1 MKKLRNWDEFDRA
14 SEAATDAAID
24 NILRV
29 ARQRLNRALAPI
41 RRPAARVGVI
51 ESRLG
56 RLLAAESP
64 RGLVALSYL
73 DLSDGTVTITALKQK
88 FDLVDDPA
96 AAARIGAEIERHLAG
111 NREAIAHRPIDLSLV
126 ASAFQRRALTRLRDV
141 PPGSVVTYQG
151 LAAAIGSPSSQ
162 RAIGTAMASNP
173 LPIYVPCHRV
183 IKSDGTIGNYGG
195 GVARKLKLLRA
206 EGFAVDRGDRVPP
219 QAVYGHWQ
227 SRIFCRP
234 TCSAV
239 RRAERKQWIIFTD
252 SARAQGVGMR
262 ACKLC
267 HPAGHERNAKLSGR
281 K

>member
-1 MKKLRNWDEFDRA
+1 MKNLPNRDELDGEFDPA
-14 SEAATDAAID
+14 SDEATDAAID
-24 NILRV
+24 NILRI
-29 ARQRLNRALAPI
+29 ARKRLARALAPI
-41 RRPAARVGVI
+41 RRPVAVIGVI
-51 ESRLG
+51 DSPLG
-56 RLLAAESP
+56 RMLAAESP
-64 RGLVALSYL
+64 RGLVALTYL
-73 DLSDGTVTITALKQK
+73 DTCDGAATIAALRLK
-88 FDLVDDPA
+88 FDLLDDPE

-111 NREAIAHRPIDLSLV
+111 DKDAIAHRPIDLSLV
-126 ASAFQRRALTRLRDV
+126 ASAFQRKALTRLRDV

-162 RAIGTAMASNP
+162 RAIGTTMATNP

-195 GVARKLKLLRA
+195 GVKNKLMLLRA
-206 EGFAVDRGDRVPP
+206 EGFQVDRGDRVGP

-239 RRAERKQWIIFTD
+239 RRAERKKWIIFTD
-252 SARAQGVGMR
+252 PAHARGEGMR

-267 HPAGHERNAKLSGR
+267 RPT
-281 K
+281 

>member
-1 MKKLRNWDEFDRA
+1 MKNLRNRDEFELAPD
-14 SEAATDAAID
+14 EATDAAID
-24 NILRV
+24 NILRI
-29 ARQRLNRALAPI
+29 ARRRLARALAPI
-41 RRPAARVGVI
+41 RRPVARIGVI

-64 RGLVALSYL
+64 RGLVALTYL
-73 DLSDGTVTITALKQK
+73 DSRDGKTTIAALKRK
-88 FDLVDDPA
+88 FDLVDDPET
-96 AAARIGAEIERHLAG
+96 AARIGAEIDQYLAG
-111 NREAIAHRPIDLSLV
+111 DPEAIAQRPIDLSLV
-126 ASAFQRRALTRLRDV
+126 ASAFQRRALTRLREV

-183 IKSDGTIGNYGG
+183 IKSDGKIGNYGG
-195 GVARKLKLLRA
+195 GVERKLKLLRA
-206 EGFAVDRGDRVPP
+206 EGFAVDRGDRVGP

-239 RRAERKQWIIFTD
+239 RRAERQKWIIFTD
-252 SARAQGVGMR
+252 PERARGVGMR

-267 HPAGHERNAKLSGR
+267 RPA
-281 K
+281 

>member
-1 MKKLRNWDEFDRA
+1 MKKLRNPDEFDPA
-14 SEAATDAAID
+14 SDAATDAAIE
-24 NILRV
+24 NILHI
-29 ARQRLNRALAPI
+29 ARKRLARALAPI
-41 RRPAARVGVI
+41 RRPVARIGII

-64 RGLVALSYL
+64 RGLVALTYL
-73 DLSDGTVTITALKQK
+73 DTSDGKATIAALKQK
-88 FDLVDDPA
+88 FDLVDDPETA
-96 AAARIGAEIERHLAG
+96 VRIGAEIERYLAG
-111 NREAIAHRPIDLSLV
+111 DQEAIAYRPIDLSLV

-141 PPGSVVTYQG
+141 PPGAVVTYQG

-162 RAIGTAMASNP
+162 RAVGTTMASNP
-173 LPIYVPCHRV
+173 LPLYVPCHRV

-206 EGFAVDRGDRVPP
+206 EGFAVDRGDRIGP

-239 RRAERKQWIIFTD
+239 RRAERKKWIIFTD

-267 HPAGHERNAKLSGR
+267 HPA
-281 K
+281 

>member
-1 MKKLRNWDEFDRA
+1 MKNLHTQVDLDPA
-14 SEAATDAAID
+14 SDQATDAAIE
-24 NILRV
+24 NMLRI
-29 ARQRLNRALAPI
+29 ARRRLARALAPI
-41 RRPAARVGVI
+41 RRSVARVGVI
-51 ESRLG
+51 ESSLG
-56 RLLAAESP
+56 RLLVAEST
-64 RGLVALSYL
+64 RGLVALTYL
-73 DLSDGTVTITALKQK
+73 DSRDGETVIVALKRK
-88 FDLVDDPA
+88 FDLVEDRA
-96 AAARIGAEIERHLAG
+96 TAEQIGAEIKRHLAG
-111 NREAIAHRPIDLSLV
+111 DRDAIAHRPIDLSLV
-126 ASAFQRRALTRLRDV
+126 VSEFQRRALKRLRNV

-162 RAIGTAMASNP
+162 RAIGTTMASNP

-219 QAVYGHWQ
+219 EAVYGHWQ

-252 SARAQGVGMR
+252 SARARGVGMR

-267 HPAGHERNAKLSGR
+267 HPAGQEQKS
-281 K
+281 

>member
-1 MKKLRNWDEFDRA
+1 VKKLRNPDDFDPA
-14 SEAATDAAID
+14 SDTATDAAVD
-24 NILRV
+24 KILRI
-29 ARQRLNRALAPI
+29 ARQRLARALAPI
-41 RRPAARVGVI
+41 RRPAAHIGVI

-73 DLSDGTVTITALKQK
+73 DLSDGKATIAALKQK

-111 NREAIAHRPIDLSLV
+111 DREAIAHRPIDLSLM

-162 RAIGTAMASNP
+162 RAIGTTMASNP

-183 IKSDGTIGNYGG
+183 IKSDGKIGNYGG
-195 GVARKLKLLRA
+195 GVGRKLKLLRA
-206 EGFAVDRGDRVPP
+206 EGFEVDRGDRVGSHV
-219 QAVYGHWQ
+219 VYGHWR

-239 RRAERKQWIIFTD
+239 RRAERKEWIIFTD
-252 SARAQGVGMR
+252 SARAREVGMR
-262 ACKLC
+262 PCKLC
-267 HPAGHERNAKLSGR
+267 HPA
-281 K
+281 

>member
-1 MKKLRNWDEFDRA
+1 MKNLRNPDEFDPTSDEA
-14 SEAATDAAID
+14 SDAAIE
-24 NILRV
+24 NILHL
-29 ARQRLNRALAPI
+29 ARQRLTRALAPI
-41 RRPAARVGVI
+41 RRPVARIGVI

-64 RGLVALSYL
+64 RGLVALTYL
-73 DLSDGTVTITALKQK
+73 DSTDGKTVIAALKQK
-88 FDLVDDPA
+88 FDVVEDPET
-96 AAARIGAEIERHLAG
+96 AARIGAEIEAYLAG
-111 NREAIAHRPIDLSLV
+111 DGDAIAHRPIDLSLV
-126 ASAFQRRALTRLRDV
+126 ASAFQRRALTRLRTV

-162 RAIGTAMASNP
+162 RAIGTTMATNP

-206 EGFAVDRGDRVPP
+206 EGFAVDRGERVGP

-227 SRIFCRP
+227 SRIYCRP

-239 RRAERKQWIIFTD
+239 RRAERKKWIIFTD

-267 HPAGHERNAKLSGR
+267 HPA
-281 K
+281 